1 MNTAIFVLY
10 LFWRDELYNSNN
22 TRKNYNNFHENRSS
36 RFKKEIFI
44 NVNDNEMRI
53 AIADDG
59 RLAELYVET
68 PEKVRTVGDIYL
80 GRVQKV
86 MPGIRAAFIDIG
98 QHADGFLHFSDIA
111 ENMDSFSSMLGED
124 NDFDIDDSEN
134 ADSSEGKPAAEHHP
148 QNRKN
153 QPETTAE
160 TKTEFVPNLEKNQEI
175 LVQIVKEPIAKKGSR
190 ITSNITLAGR
200 FLVLM
205 PFSNTI
211 GVSKKIYNY
220 KEKRRL
226 KRIVAE
232 MLPQNFGVIIRTNA
246 EGVEESAFRK
256 DISMLLEKWDGIQDE
271 LKTAKAPQ
279 CVYRDATMVS
289 SVMRDLLND
298 QVDRIVVDDKKVYKQ
313 IKNYV
318 RWAAPALDDQIYNYK
333 GKSPIFDAVGIEKD
347 VESAFSRKVW
357 LRSGGYIII
366 EQTEAMVVVDVNSG
380 RYAAKRE
387 QEMNSLKTNLEASRE
402 ICRQLRLRDIGGI
415 IVVDFID
422 LQDEKNRKKIYDEL
436 KKEFKKDRAKSNVVP
451 MTEFGL
457 IQITRQRIRPSV
469 LHTISEGC
477 PTCGGTGIV
486 QSKFNTI
493 TSIERWVKR
502 FKAQANERKLELRV
516 HPSIAQMLNEG
527 KIFSVRMKWML
538 RYFMHITIVPDQTIH
553 MNDFKCIS
561 PARDGADV
569 TADFQPMSDTEIE
582 NASHDAV

>member
-1 MNTAIFVLY
+1 M
-10 LFWRDELYNSNN
+10 
-22 TRKNYNNFHENRSS
+22 YNNNNNNNYRNNNYQPRSRS
-36 RFKKEIFI
+36 KKEIFI
-44 NVNDNEMRI
+44 NNNDNEMRI
-53 AIADDG
+53 AIAEDG

-98 QHADGFLHFSDIA
+98 QQNDGFLHFSDIA
-111 ENMDSFSSMLGED
+111 ENMDSFSSMIDE
-124 NDFDIDDSEN
+124 NDFDVDDSDEN
-134 ADSSEGKPAAEHHP
+134 AAGENANQEGGDKAVAAPPRKQVTDQQRQEFIPA
-148 QNRKN
+148 
-153 QPETTAE
+153 
-160 TKTEFVPNLEKNQEI
+160 LERNQEI

-190 ITSNITLAGR
+190 ITTNITLAGR

-211 GVSKKIYNY
+211 GVSKKIYNFR
-220 KEKRRL
+220 EKRRL
-226 KRIVAE
+226 KRIVSE
-232 MLPQNFGVIIRTNA
+232 MLPENFGVIIRTNA
-246 EGVEESAFRK
+246 EGVEEDAFRK
-256 DISMLLEKWDGIQDE
+256 DISMLLEKGNGIQEE
-271 LKTAKAPQ
+271 LKNAKAPL

-318 RWAAPALDDQIYNYK
+318 RWAMPDLEEQIYNYK
-333 GKSPIFDAVGIEKD
+333 GKAPIFDAVGIEKD

-366 EQTEAMVVVDVNSG
+366 EQTEAMVVIDVNSG

-387 QEMNSLKTNLEASRE
+387 QEMNSLKTNLEAARE
-402 ICRQLRLRDIGGI
+402 LCHQLRLRDIGGI
-415 IVVDFID
+415 IVIDFID

-436 KKEFKKDRAKSNVVP
+436 KKEFKKDRAKSNIVP

-469 LHTISEGC
+469 LHTVSEGC

-493 TSIERWVKR
+493 TSIERWVQR
-502 FKAQANERKLELRV
+502 FKSQTGEKRLEIKV
-516 HPSIAQMLNEG
+516 HPSISTMLNEG
-527 KIFSVRMKWML
+527 KIFSFRFRWML
-538 RYFMHITIVPDQTIH
+538 RYFMHIRITPDQTIH
-553 MNDFKCIS
+553 INDFKCFT
-561 PARDGADV
+561 PARGEEEI
-569 TADFQPMSDTEIE
+569 TPEFQPKSDAEAE
-582 NASHDAV
+582 VVE